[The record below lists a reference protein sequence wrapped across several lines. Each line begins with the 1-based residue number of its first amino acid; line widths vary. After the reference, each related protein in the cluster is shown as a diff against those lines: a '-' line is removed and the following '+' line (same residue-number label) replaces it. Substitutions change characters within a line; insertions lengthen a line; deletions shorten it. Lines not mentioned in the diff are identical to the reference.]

1 MVRPCSAPP
10 ASHRR
15 LTGESP
21 IPGTLKSTTVAVG
34 GEKGF
39 SAKVE
44 CIRDEEHQD
53 METLSTH
60 NITPHTHF
68 KTRMNEI
75 LDIAVKFTCV

>member
-1 MVRPCSAPP
+1 VRPCSAPP
-10 ASHRR
+10 ASYRR
-15 LTGESP
+15 LTGES
-21 IPGTLKSTTVAVG
+21 GTLKSPTVAAG

-60 NITPHTHF
+60 NITPRTHF